1 MKKEFEV
8 KSEEKNKE
16 ITVNSEVAKC
26 IKAIGQDLIDRADDI
41 SNDVKNVVSI
51 TIYSKIVGEEI
62 MNYDVTKN
70 YYVKEFIDYNKI
82 YKENY

>member
-70 YYVKEFIDYNKI
+70 YYMKEFIDYNKI